1 MQFSLPKSIL
11 AVVFSSLFM
20 SSLFANSAEISLNSN
35 TFKLQGDFEL
45 GNNGIVIEASGLH
58 NQDRGNV
65 LGVAGLLFGDA
76 GSEGLNAGIGLKLAY
91 LDPDFT
97 QEIECPDTSVCT
109 TEFIT
114 RNLDGGAALPI
125 GGKVTYVPAAYNRVN
140 ARAYVW
146 YAPDVL
152 SFDKMTKYQ
161 EIGADV
167 GFNVTRNADVFVG
180 YRNVKGK
187 FKGNDVF
194 SSATS
199 TIDTGLHFGIRGR
212 F

>member
-11 AVVFSSLFM
+11 AVVFSSLFV
-20 SSLFANSAEISLNSN
+20 STIFANSAEISLNSN

-45 GNNGIVIEASGLH
+45 GNNGLVIEASALH

-65 LGVAGLLFGDA
+65 LGIAGLLFGDA
-76 GSEGLNAGIGLKLAY
+76 GAEGLNAGVGVKLA
-91 LDPDFT
+91 LVDPDISDSLVCIT
-97 QEIECPDTSVCT
+97 VICPEIEY
-109 TEFIT
+109 
-114 RNLDGGAALPI
+114 DGGVALPI
-125 GGKVTYVPAAYNRVN
+125 GGKVTYVPAAYNRMN
-140 ARAYVW
+140 ARAYLW
-146 YAPDVL
+146 FAPDVL

-167 GFNVTRNADVFVG
+167 GFNITRSADVFVG

-187 FKGNDVF
+187 FKGNEF
-194 SSATS
+194 FGSATA
-199 TIDTGLHFGIRGR
+199 TIDTGMHFGIRGT